1 MHRRDG
7 EPAMLG
13 IGRVAPP
20 AELTNRMPG
29 SKVTAT
35 ADATAREDPHFLA
48 AERVSGDR
56 ILGSRTEIDLPR
68 TATVDG
74 PIILFDGVCKFCGG
88 AVRFLLTRDR
98 RKRLRFAPL
107 QSAIGDEL
115 RQRFGLPADRL
126 DTMVLIEGGRCH
138 TKSSAALRIARDLSG
153 LWPLLW
159 VFLAV
164 PKAFRDLCYDA
175 FARRRYRWF
184 GRSESCF
191 VPTPDIRDRF
201 LE

>member
-1 MHRRDG
+1 
-7 EPAMLG
+7 MLG

-20 AELTNRMPG
+20 AELTNRLLG
-29 SKVTAT
+29 SRVTAI
-35 ADATAREDPHFLA
+35 ADEPVREDPHCLA
-48 AERVSGDR
+48 AEQVSGNR
-56 ILGSRTEIDLPR
+56 ILGSRTKLDLPWR
-68 TATVDG
+68 GSVDG

-98 RKRLRFAPL
+98 KKRFRFAPL
-107 QSAIGDEL
+107 QSAIGDGL

-153 LWPLLW
+153 LWPLLSI
-159 VFLAV
+159 FLVV

-175 FARRRYRWF
+175 FARRRYGWF
-184 GRSESCF
+184 GRSESYF
-191 VPTPDIRDRF
+191 LPTADIRDRF